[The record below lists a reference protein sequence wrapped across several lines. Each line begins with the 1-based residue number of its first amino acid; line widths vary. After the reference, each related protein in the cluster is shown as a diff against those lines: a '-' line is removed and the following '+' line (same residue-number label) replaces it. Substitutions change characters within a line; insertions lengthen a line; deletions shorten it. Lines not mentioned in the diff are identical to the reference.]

1 MAGPGR
7 QRDPDEAMHKL
18 VVVLRGAAES
28 EWMERRWSEDF
39 VPLAERMPGLRRVL
53 VGRVRGA
60 PAGPAEV
67 LLLHEFLFDDL
78 ASLQAAM
85 TSAEGQAAGLAL
97 MRFAGE
103 RAELFIAEHQE
114 MSLGRR
120 TRAGGAGGGLLR
132 RRAPGDGPGWAA
144 ASGRDGGGVG
154 LSLRLQPHD
163 IVTLEDARGGL

>member
-1 MAGPGR
+1 M
-7 QRDPDEAMHKL
+7 MHKL
-18 VVVLRGAAES
+18 VVVLRGLAES

-53 VGRVRGA
+53 VGRARGA

-103 RAELFIAEHQE
+103 RAELFFAEHHE
-114 MSLGRR
+114 MSLDRLP
-120 TRAGGAGGGLLR
+120 GAGGTAEG
-132 RRAPGDGPGWAA
+132 
-144 ASGRDGGGVG
+144 SG
-154 LSLRLQPHD
+154 
-163 IVTLEDARGGL
+163 

>member
-1 MAGPGR
+1 M
-7 QRDPDEAMHKL
+7 MHKL
-18 VVVLRGAAES
+18 VVVLRGLAES

-53 VGRVRGA
+53 VGRARGA

-85 TSAEGQAAGLAL
+85 AGLAL

-103 RAELFIAEHQE
+103 RAELFFAEHHE
-114 MSLGRR
+114 MSLDRLP
-120 TRAGGAGGGLLR
+120 GAGGTAEG
-132 RRAPGDGPGWAA
+132 
-144 ASGRDGGGVG
+144 SG
-154 LSLRLQPHD
+154 
-163 IVTLEDARGGL
+163 